1 MFYGICY
8 SEESDILWD
17 IYQVLRHECYLNFYI
32 KIYRTDAMKTAREQL
47 IKIKTIIENDE

>member
-17 IYQVLRHECYLNFYI
+17 IYQVLRHECYLNFSDKYI
-32 KIYRTDAMKTAREQL
+32 ELMR
-47 IKIKTIIENDE
+47 